1 MPLRQSNS
9 CYDTQDPERVL
20 LVFDG
25 GLNDRPCGGVVFYAG
40 LGTEA
45 SADLD
50 FGLGRPECLLAIVVG
65 GRHGRVGKKVKTW
78 SLCLAML
85 FLSLSSAVSFPSSPV
100 YMGGLA
106 SNLSSLDSI
115 LRRTSD
121 PITPL
126 LRWRTECLKS
136 RER

>member
-50 FGLGRPECLLAIVVG
+50 FGLGRRSAFSLLLLVG
-65 GRHGRVGKKVKTW
+65 GTVGLVRKVKTW

-136 RER
+136 LER